1 MRCLSF
7 YHLRDSSRLIIGS
20 IHRKCKGQR
29 QLGFARWNQHVTC
42 HTDFGSISRLRIVP
56 ILPVIRSASRA
67 TRHGLDVDI
76 FRLCAMVCVP
86 RDVSILRMTT
96 KNCTSVPRSAGLPSS
111 LSRMSTLCSH
121 FHQFLVTCTQPSS
134 PLILTL
140 GDRFGITQ
148 TACPKM
154 GSWYCVLSML
164 CVCTQPSSP
173 QQRQPR

>member
-121 FHQFLVTCTQPSS
+121 FHQFLVTRRHHTNSLS
-134 PLILTL
+134 WFRRW
-140 GDRFGITQ
+140 DRGTVYYRCF
-148 TACPKM
+148 
-154 GSWYCVLSML
+154 